1 MKKVCKNFV
10 KQFCKFKVLVFLP
23 VRRIWTKGKAIKRID
38 ERKVSKRQTESN
50 LLAVHFLL
58 DTHTPR
64 FKLSNSKFKILLSV

>member
-23 VRRIWTKGKAIKRID
+23 VRRKAIKRID